1 MYSTVFPYASFS
13 PACEY
18 TERLLFRFYLSIN
31 AYVLRS
37 LRAVQTIETNAHT
50 NYLLKNRY
58 GSSVVSLAYTNY
70 RAPVGLKKLV
80 ATVASYTLAW
90 VKSVKMSSIVGGNTT
105 QVSQRVR

>member
-80 ATVASYTLAW
+80 ATVASYTLA
-90 VKSVKMSSIVGGNTT
+90 
-105 QVSQRVR
+105 